1 MKLTINGDSRE
12 VEGVSTLPQ
21 LIKALD
27 LPAHSLLIEHNGVA
41 LHRREWGDRPIK
53 EGDRLEFLRITAGG

>member
-1 MKLTINGDSRE
+1 MKLIINGDARE
-12 VEGVSTLPQ
+12 VEGISSLPE
-21 LIKALD
+21 LIEALD

-41 LHRREWGDRPIK
+41 LHRREWSDRLIK